1 MLFMFFKLLQDDLV
15 RLYLGLGQFGV
26 LRESLTCYDG
36 VFFVLDFVLFNS
48 FAHFNQ
54 FFLRSLFFLL

>member
-26 LRESLTCYDG
+26 LRESLTCDDG
-36 VFFVLDFVLFNS
+36 VFFVFI
-48 FAHFNQ
+48 
-54 FFLRSLFFLL
+54 